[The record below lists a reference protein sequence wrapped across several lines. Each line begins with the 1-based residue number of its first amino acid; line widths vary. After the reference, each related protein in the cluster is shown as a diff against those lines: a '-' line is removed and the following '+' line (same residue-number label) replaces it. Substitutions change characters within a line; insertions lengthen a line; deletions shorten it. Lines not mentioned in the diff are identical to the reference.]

1 MTGESLFGGRLSKD
15 RGCVAGY
22 ASFSVSYSV
31 CVPFVSM
38 CNSSV
43 EGEDGQGGN
52 EIESSSGDMTRKTR
66 QDKVSEQLHKV
77 IKHGC
82 HPMRIQTK
90 LSPARVVEKS
100 RIRWSNG

>member
-1 MTGESLFGGRLSKD
+1 MSKD

-52 EIESSSGDMTRKTR
+52 EIESSSGDMTRKRR
-66 QDKVSEQLHKV
+66 QDKTRSQSSSIKSLNMDV
-77 IKHGC
+77 IQC
-82 HPMRIQTK
+82 EFRPSSAQPE
-90 LSPARVVEKS
+90 S
-100 RIRWSNG
+100 